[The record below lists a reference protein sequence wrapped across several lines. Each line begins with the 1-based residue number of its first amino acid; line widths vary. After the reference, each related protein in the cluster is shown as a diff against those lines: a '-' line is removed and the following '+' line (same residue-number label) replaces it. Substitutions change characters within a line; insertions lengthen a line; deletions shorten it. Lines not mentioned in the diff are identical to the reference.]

1 MCSHVGHEVTYCRVV
16 CPVGRLIQR
25 TTSFVIM
32 LRKTRRMS
40 LNEID
45 VFNSSEKLTKSKVEG
60 MMFFALANND
70 RHLDDFFFDDSVV
83 IEII

>member
-1 MCSHVGHEVTYCRVV
+1 
-16 CPVGRLIQR
+16 
-25 TTSFVIM
+25 
-32 LRKTRRMS
+32 MS